1 MLAAISALTD
11 YSVDASDG
19 RFGTVKD
26 FLFDDRNWRIRWVV
40 VNAGTWLTGRKVL
53 VHPSAIQQA
62 DHDRETIVA
71 ALTKAHVESSPGI
84 HFDEPVSMQME
95 SRLHDHY
102 DWDAGW
108 AGNYFAGGTLAA
120 PLDAPPLFSTA
131 AIHRPDRTPFE
142 ADPSDPHLRS
152 CAEVTGYH
160 IHASDGEIGHVDNFL
175 VDDASWDIRYF
186 IVDTRNWWPGQLVL
200 LSPCAVREITWPDQH
215 IWLDVDRGRVKA
227 SPPWDPFKMIDEAYR
242 HGLHRHYGWPRYGS

>member
-71 ALTKAHVESSPGI
+71 ALTKAHVESSPG
-84 HFDEPVSMQME
+84 
-95 SRLHDHY
+95 
-102 DWDAGW
+102 
-108 AGNYFAGGTLAA
+108 NYFAGGALAA
-120 PLDAPPLFSTA
+120 PSDAPPLFSTA
-131 AIHRPDRTPFE
+131 AIPRPHRTTFE
-142 ADPSDPHLRS
+142 ADPGDPHLRS